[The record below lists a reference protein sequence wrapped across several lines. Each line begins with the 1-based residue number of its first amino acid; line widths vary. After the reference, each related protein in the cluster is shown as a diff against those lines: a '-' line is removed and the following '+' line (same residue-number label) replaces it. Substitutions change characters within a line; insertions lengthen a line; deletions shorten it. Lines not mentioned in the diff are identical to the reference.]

1 MSKTRSVTAQMEEIL
16 EEYKAEVDEGVDA
29 SAKSVAQVCARMLRE
44 SSPKRPGRGDYAKS
58 WGVKKLGPRNY
69 VTRNAKHWQL
79 TWLLENG
86 HDVVNGKGDTGK
98 RAPAIK
104 HIKPVEE
111 FGIKQFGE
119 RVRRIISK

>member
-58 WGVKKLGPRNY
+58 WGVKKLGPRDY
-69 VTRNAKHWQL
+69 IARNAKHWQL

-86 HDVVNGKGDTGK
+86 HEVVNKYGTYG

-111 FGIKQFGE
+111 HGVKLFGE